1 MNNSIF
7 KIDKQNEDIDFSKT
21 SEEDFKK
28 IINSLQAE
36 NSRLKMS
43 LKILEIQKKS
53 FAEVAFQYGKELG
66 KNIGEVKFLEM
77 IKELSVVK
85 GLHNPIHETNI
96 DYSKEIEEAIT
107 EYLSNKKYEFQNE
120 FLPLFLSGKITLI
133 GNKDYLYWFE
143 AIDDWLNY
151 AKNGNKEAQKN
162 LIICFENGYGVE
174 KNSQMVDY
182 WTKKF
187 NNQSVEEPIFEE
199 FFEFKKPDRLVEDKS
214 QSETF
219 NIDPNNIVKDFV
231 ETEEY
236 QELKANIQNIYEEAS
251 IIQSIYIKKPKS
263 IEQLLSLEKKYSY
276 LPYDIQN
283 ELFGSILIMHTSQFE
298 MIVDNIKEIGSF
310 IKKEKRADVQLKISN
325 NSNWGSSFAI
335 SIKDNCGNVAHTKC
349 KINPQSSSQVNI
361 FNKHL
366 IGSKIENITFKTL
379 DNNSRTFSYS
389 PKNWIIK

>member
-151 AKNGNKEAQKN
+151 AKNGNKDAQKN